1 LQAAPVRLPTVV
13 INMTKR
19 FSLLRMLVATM
30 LVAQALIGPALSRP
44 IQTAARADQSPIEQA
59 LKSTGTVRAIIELEG
74 APMSER
80 QRQQVSIMQRGQRAD
95 FTSAEA
101 VAIENEL
108 RGEQENFKARA
119 RLIAPA
125 LHVRTE
131 LRALLNAIS
140 IEARGTE
147 IAALAALPGVKR
159 VELVREFHKLLD
171 SSVPLINAPAMWER
185 LGGPGH
191 AGAGVK
197 IAILDTGIDITNPL
211 FNDAG
216 YSAPSGF
223 PRFDNKSQSL
233 TNNKVIVAKA
243 FINSAGSDPSAL
255 DEDGHGSNVAG
266 IAAGN
271 FATLTPLGLIS
282 GVAPHAYLGNYRVLD
297 KNGRGGSDLIAAALE
312 EAERDGFDVA
322 NLSLGDTATA
332 QLDFLARAVEGA
344 VANGMVVAV
353 AAGNSGTGGTDDQ
366 MTVDTPGIAPS
377 AITVASITNAHFV
390 GAAALVNGPSPVPS
404 SLANMSI
411 APGAG
416 SSLHFDSSY
425 SNLPLVAV
433 SKARGC
439 NGLQAGSLAGQ
450 IALVERGNCDF
461 SIKVNNAAAA
471 GAKAVIVYNKDISEG
486 ADGGDNLLTMLVDNT
501 PRPSAFVGRTNGL
514 ALKAFIQAH
523 ADATVSVAPLF
534 AAPQASG
541 VVSTFSS
548 RGPSSL
554 ETLKPDIAAPGDN
567 IYSATLTKTNP
578 SGFSA
583 VRGTSQ
589 ATPHVAGAAALVI
602 QQHPTWTPAQVKS
615 ALMSS
620 AATDVFTTSGKTT
633 NAGVLAMGA
642 GRVDLARAATVSA
655 TFEPTNLSFGILKL
669 KKQAV
674 ATSLDFTVT
683 NISDQQGAF
692 TFSVQQLDPGD
703 GFTTQMTTLP
713 TMTLAPGER
722 ATATLA
728 INAIKSAAKRDYT
741 GFVNV
746 TDSQGQT
753 MRVPFWVRFV
763 KKK

>member
-1 LQAAPVRLPTVV
+1 
-13 INMTKR
+13 
-19 FSLLRMLVATM
+19 MLVAAM
-30 LVAQALIGPALSRP
+30 LLAQALIGPARSMPL
-44 IQTAARADQSPIEQA
+44 QTTARADQSPIQQA

-74 APMSER
+74 APVTE
-80 QRQQVSIMQRGQRAD
+80 RQQVSIMQRGQRAD
-95 FTSAEA
+95 FASAEA

-108 RGEQENFKARA
+108 RSEQENFKARA

-125 LHVRTE
+125 LRVRTE
-131 LRALLNAIS
+131 LRALINAVS

-185 LGGPGH
+185 LGGPSN

-216 YSAPSGF
+216 YTAPSGF

-233 TNNKVIVAKA
+233 TNNKVIVAKS
-243 FINSAGSDPSAL
+243 FVNDSGSDPSAL

-271 FATLTPLGLIS
+271 FGTLTPLGLIS
-282 GVAPHAYLGNYRVLD
+282 GVAPKAYLGNYRVLG
-297 KNGRGGSDLIAAALE
+297 KSGGGPDDLIAAGLD
-312 EAERDGFDVA
+312 EAVRDGFDVA
-322 NLSLGDTATA
+322 NLSLGATATA
-332 QLDFLARAVEGA
+332 QLDFLARAVERA
-344 VANGMVVAV
+344 VADGMVVAV
-353 AAGNSGTGGTDDQ
+353 AAGNSGTGGTGDQ
-366 MTVDTPGIAPS
+366 MTIDTPGIAPS

-404 SLANMSI
+404 NLASMSM

-416 SSLHFDSSY
+416 SSVHFDSSY
-425 SNLPLVAV
+425 SNLPLADV

-439 NGLQAGSLAGQ
+439 NALQAGSLAGK
-450 IALVERGNCDF
+450 IALIERGNCNF
-461 SIKVNNAAAA
+461 SDKINIAAAA

-486 ADGGDNLLTMLVDNT
+486 ADGGDDLLTMLVDNT
-501 PRPSAFVGRTNGL
+501 TIPSAFVARTNGL

-523 ADATVSVAPLF
+523 ADATVSFVALF
-534 AAPQASG
+534 AASQASD

-554 ETLKPDIAAPGDN
+554 ETFKPDIAAPGDN
-567 IYSATLTKTNP
+567 IYSATITSDDP

-615 ALMSS
+615 ALISS
-620 AATDVFTTSGKTT
+620 AATAVFTTSGKTT
-633 NAGVLAMGA
+633 NAGLLAMGA
-642 GRVDLARAATVSA
+642 GRVDLASAATVSA
-655 TFEPTNLSFGILKL
+655 TFEPANLSFGILKL

-683 NISDQQGAF
+683 NTTDQQGTF

-703 GFTTQMTTLP
+703 GFTTQMSTPATV
-713 TMTLAPGER
+713 TLAPGQSK
-722 ATATLA
+722 TATLA
-728 INAIKSAAKRDYT
+728 INAAKRAEKRDYT

-746 TDSQGQT
+746 MDSQGQT

>member
-1 LQAAPVRLPTVV
+1 
-13 INMTKR
+13 MTKC
-19 FSLLRMLVATM
+19 FSLLRMFVAAM
-30 LVAQALIGPALSRP
+30 LVAQALIGPARSMP
-44 IQTAARADQSPIEQA
+44 MQTTARADQSPIEQA

-74 APMSER
+74 APMTER
-80 QRQQVSIMQRGQRAD
+80 RQVSIMQRRQRAD
-95 FTSAEA
+95 FASAEA
-101 VAIENEL
+101 VAIDSEL
-108 RGEQENFKARA
+108 RGEQESFKARA

-125 LHVRTE
+125 LRVRTE
-131 LRALLNAIS
+131 LRTLANAVS

-185 LGGPGH
+185 LGGPGN

-216 YSAPSGF
+216 FTAPSGF
-223 PRFDNKSQSL
+223 PRFDNKSQAL
-233 TNNKVIVAKA
+233 TNNKVIVAKSFVNA
-243 FINSAGSDPSAL
+243 SGSDPSAL

-271 FATLTPLGLIS
+271 FGTLTPLGLIS
-282 GVAPHAYLGNYRVLD
+282 GVAPKAYLGNYRVLG
-297 KNGRGGSDLIAAALE
+297 KNGSGADDLIAAGLD
-312 EAERDGFDVA
+312 EAVRDGFDVA
-322 NLSLGDTATA
+322 NLSLGAEATA
-332 QLDFLARAVEGA
+332 QLDFLSRAVERA
-344 VANGMVVAV
+344 VRDGMVVAV
-353 AAGNSGTGGTDDQ
+353 AAGNSGAGGTDDQ
-366 MTVDTPGIAPS
+366 MTIDSPGIAPS

-390 GAAALVNGPSPVPS
+390 GAAVLVNGPSPVPS
-404 SLANMSI
+404 NLAGMAI

-416 SSLHFDSSY
+416 SSVHFDNSY
-425 SNLPLVAV
+425 SNLRLVSV
-433 SKARGC
+433 DTTRGC
-439 NGLQAGSLAGQ
+439 GPIQPGTLGGRV
-450 IALVERGNCDF
+450 ALIERGNCNF
-461 SIKVNNAAAA
+461 SQKINVATEG
-471 GAKAVIVYNKDISEG
+471 GARAVLIYNKDISEG
-486 ADGGDNLLTMLVDNT
+486 ADGGDNLLTMLVDGT
-501 PRPSAFVGRTNGL
+501 TLASALIGRTNGL
-514 ALKAFIQAH
+514 ALKAFIEAH
-523 ADATVSVAPLF
+523 PDATVSFAPRF
-534 AAPQASG
+534 AAPQASD

-548 RGPSSL
+548 RGPSML
-554 ETLKPDIAAPGDN
+554 ESFKPDIAAPGDN
-567 IYSATLTKTNP
+567 IYSATITSDDP

-620 AATDVFTTSGKTT
+620 AATAVFTTSGKTT
-633 NAGVLAMGA
+633 NAGVLSMGA
-642 GRVDLARAATVSA
+642 GRVDLAQAATVSA
-655 TFEPTNLSFGILKL
+655 SFEPASLSFGILKL
-669 KKQAV
+669 KKKAV
-674 ATSLDFTVT
+674 ATSLDFQIT
-683 NISDQQGAF
+683 NTSDQPGTF

-703 GFTTQMTTLP
+703 GFSATMATQATL
-713 TMTLAPGER
+713 TLVPGQS

-728 INAIKSAAKRDYT
+728 LHAAKSAAKRDYT

-753 MRVPFWVRFV
+753 LRVPFWVRFV